1 MAFGK
6 KGKSKKAAPKS
17 KAKKAPV
24 VDAVPEDVLEKEVA
38 AKDAEPAPKK
48 VADEKPKAEKKSS
61 DDKPL
66 KPMDADALL
75 SHEDDEE
82 PAGED
87 AASGGKNDAAAL
99 RVKRARNRIWL
110 DLRDGIDLKALARM
124 DAKAARDE
132 VYSAVEEISRFRNL
146 DLTPAELKGIAK
158 ECANDMLG
166 FGPLEELLE
175 RDDIADIMINGPDTT
190 YIEVAGRIERTD
202 IHFRDN
208 QHLTTICQRIVGAIG
223 RRVDEA
229 SPICDARLPDG
240 SRVNVIIPPLA
251 VDGAC
256 MTIRKFTK
264 EKLTLEKLLGFG
276 SMSPSCAKLIMAIG
290 RCRVNVLVSGGTGSG
305 KTTMLNCLTRYIEQG
320 ERIVTCEDACELQLQ
335 QPHVVR
341 LETRPPNLEGV
352 GEVTMRDLV
361 KNCLRMRPERIIV
374 GEVRGPE
381 AFDLLQAMN
390 TGHDGS
396 MGTVHANNPRE
407 AISRMENMIAMG
419 GLNLPTIAVREQIA
433 SAVNV
438 IIQVQRLRDGSRKT
452 THITEVTGME
462 GDVVTMQDLF
472 KLDILGE
479 DEDGKLVTKQVST
492 GLRPKFFDNARQFG
506 VDQMVMDAME
516 EAYG

>member
-1 MAFGK
+1 MAFGR
-6 KGKSKKAAPKS
+6 KGEGASPAPQVIPAAVVAAAPLANPDVSKLAEAPSKKSA
-17 KAKKAPV
+17 
-24 VDAVPEDVLEKEVA
+24 DMDTFNT
-38 AKDAEPAPKK
+38 PAPEH
-48 VADEKPKAEKKSS
+48 VSAP
-61 DDKPL
+61 
-66 KPMDADALL
+66 DAD
-75 SHEDDEE
+75 SMTQ
-82 PAGED
+82 
-87 AASGGKNDAAAL
+87 L
-99 RVKRARNRIWL
+99 RLQRARNRIWA

-124 DAKAARDE
+124 DGKAAREE
-132 VYSAVEEISRFRNL
+132 VATAVQEIARFRNL
-146 DLTPAELKGIAK
+146 DLTPNELVAIGK
-158 ECANDMLG
+158 ECSDDMLG
-166 FGPLEELLE
+166 YGPLETLLE
-175 RDDIADIMINGPDTT
+175 EDGIADIMINGPDVV
-190 YIEVAGRIERTD
+190 YVERKGKIQRTD

-208 QHLTTICQRIVGAIG
+208 QHLVTICQRIVGAIG

-256 MTIRKFTK
+256 MTIRKFSK
-264 EKLTLEKLLGFG
+264 DKLTLEKLVEFG
-276 SMSPSCAKLIMAIG
+276 AATPSCAKLIMAIG
-290 RCRVNVLVSGGTGSG
+290 RARVNVLVSGGTGSG
-305 KTTMLNCLTRYIEQG
+305 KTTMLNCLTRYIEHG

-341 LETRPPNLEGV
+341 LETRPANLEGV

-381 AFDLLQAMN
+381 AFDLLSAMN

-419 GLNLPTIAVREQIA
+419 NLNIPTIAVREQIA

-438 IIQVQRLRDGSRKT
+438 IIQVQRLRDGSRKV
-452 THITEVTGME
+452 THISEITGME
-462 GDVVTMQDLF
+462 GEVVTMQDLF
-472 KLDILGE
+472 VLDILGE
-479 DEDGKLVTKQVST
+479 DEQGKLITKQRST
-492 GLRPKFFDNARQFG
+492 GLRPKFYEKARAFG
-506 VDQMVMDAME
+506 VEKFVLDAME

>member
-175 RDDIADIMINGPDTT
+175 RDDIADIMINGPDIFISVTT
-190 YIEVAGRIERTD
+190 NI
-202 IHFRDN
+202 
-208 QHLTTICQRIVGAIG
+208 
-223 RRVDEA
+223 
-229 SPICDARLPDG
+229 
-240 SRVNVIIPPLA
+240 
-251 VDGAC
+251 
-256 MTIRKFTK
+256 
-264 EKLTLEKLLGFG
+264 
-276 SMSPSCAKLIMAIG
+276 
-290 RCRVNVLVSGGTGSG
+290 
-305 KTTMLNCLTRYIEQG
+305 
-320 ERIVTCEDACELQLQ
+320 
-335 QPHVVR
+335 
-341 LETRPPNLEGV
+341 
-352 GEVTMRDLV
+352 
-361 KNCLRMRPERIIV
+361 
-374 GEVRGPE
+374 
-381 AFDLLQAMN
+381 
-390 TGHDGS
+390 
-396 MGTVHANNPRE
+396 
-407 AISRMENMIAMG
+407 
-419 GLNLPTIAVREQIA
+419 
-433 SAVNV
+433 
-438 IIQVQRLRDGSRKT
+438 
-452 THITEVTGME
+452 
-462 GDVVTMQDLF
+462 
-472 KLDILGE
+472 
-479 DEDGKLVTKQVST
+479 
-492 GLRPKFFDNARQFG
+492 
-506 VDQMVMDAME
+506 
-516 EAYG
+516 